1 MDKYLANL
9 IASGADPALIAK
21 LGGEPAAEPA
31 PAPAPAP
38 VKAVKK
44 TAKARRK

>member
-1 MDKYLANL
+1 MDKYLKNL

-21 LGGEPAAEPA
+21 LGGEPAVEPA
-31 PAPAPAP
+31 EAPAP

-44 TAKARRK
+44 TAKARKK